1 MKKKPN
7 PLAYYLTAGALLA
20 IAAFGFPIGRV
31 GLGNSS
37 TRRKGV
43 NPDYFSLFYDYD
55 DLTRSETAQTLGVSN
70 SPNLVQVENARR
82 FAQTV
87 LDPIATFIGEA
98 PQINSWFR
106 SSQVNANIPGSSN
119 SSDHL
124 DASAADVTLKD
135 GNNNYLIVRAI
146 LTKNLPVDQIILYGG
161 LGGKQYIHLGQD
173 IKRSL
178 DDQRMQILEKV
189 PGGYASVSEN
199 VAATYFL

>member
-1 MKKKPN
+1 M
-7 PLAYYLTAGALLA
+7 LA